1 MKKLSQMNFEEG
13 ALAVGT
19 LSMSFANILENE
31 KIDALIKE
39 TLDFESFIK
48 KDEHGN
54 CEADYKQILKMI
66 ASGGAKILTRILGLL
81 LKENFKDVVEIVSL
95 FSEQTAEEVRKMNV
109 IEVTKILKEIFK
121 DEDLII
127 LFTSVQKEK
136 NLDITE

>member
-54 CEADYKQILKMI
+54 SDADYKQILKMI